1 MLQCTASLWAHLLPG
16 LVVERL
22 YLSMQRLLGR
32 SYLLMLLARP
42 AVGCGRPSASIIL
55 FLTTTW
61 CAGDQASHLLWRL
74 QHGDTFTRHPPVV
87 AVVMIG
93 TNDLG
98 AAACLGGQAAI
109 TRAANGTAARCG
121 AG

>member
-1 MLQCTASLWAHLLPG
+1 
-16 LVVERL
+16 
-22 YLSMQRLLGR
+22 
-32 SYLLMLLARP
+32 MLLHQVIMLP
-42 AVGCGRPSASIIL
+42 DH
-55 FLTTTW
+55 
-61 CAGDQASHLLWRL
+61 AGDQASHLLWRL
-74 QHGDTFTRHPPVV
+74 RRGDTFTRHPPAV

-121 AG
+121 AGWEGCLVHATDTFIVCYMQKACTASRQPNNLCSVAL